1 MSRKSR
7 QPDPKGSAD
16 GKKKR
21 GRRGRKDEDQVARA
35 QLVVDPGPQG
45 VPFAVV
51 VVVAALMS
59 LPTVSMY
66 MSGGVRF
73 DAMMVRILA
82 ALAVSWLLSN
92 LVYAVFESM
101 RPKEVKA
108 VVELPPEQAFD
119 VMTGQAPN
127 PLTGTVVG
135 EGHQLQDPYALDPV
149 ESPAPIP
156 PVEQAGSVGPLDE
169 PPAAGGQSSPAA

>member
-7 QPDPKGSAD
+7 RPEPEGAAG

-21 GRRGRKDEDQVARA
+21 GRRGRKGEPEVARA
-35 QLVVDPGPQG
+35 HLVVDPGPQG

-66 MSGGVRF
+66 MSGGLRF
-73 DAMMVRILA
+73 DAMMVRVLA

-92 LVYAVFESM
+92 LVYAVFDSM

-119 VMTGQAPN
+119 VMTGQTPN

-135 EGHQLQDPYALDPV
+135 DDLPVRDPYALDPV
-149 ESPAPIP
+149 EPPAPIP
-156 PVEQAGSVGPLDE
+156 PVDSVGPVEE
-169 PPAAGGQSSPAA
+169 PPAAGEKGSPAA